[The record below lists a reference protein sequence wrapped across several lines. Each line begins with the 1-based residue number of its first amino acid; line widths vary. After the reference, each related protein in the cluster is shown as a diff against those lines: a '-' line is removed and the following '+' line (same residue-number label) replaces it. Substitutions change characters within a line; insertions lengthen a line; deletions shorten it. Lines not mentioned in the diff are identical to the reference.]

1 VTAAGGQT
9 QVPGNAIQAP
19 GTPEDRWAA
28 WSAPAGFPVMDLS
41 GLRRV
46 LVVAAHPDDEV
57 LGLGGTIVRL
67 AAAGAHLRLAAVTDG
82 EASHPHSTSPTA
94 RNLVQV
100 RTAETR
106 AALAALGAKDTDI
119 VRLRLPDT
127 AVARH
132 EAELSERLTELSDG
146 FDAIAAPWSGDVHA
160 DHEAAGRAA
169 LAAGA
174 AHRIPVLQYPVW
186 TWHWATPEDPRV
198 PWHRAARIPLTPQDL
213 ARKRTALDCFA
224 SQLRPLG
231 PDPADA
237 AVLPPAE
244 LAHFLRDYETVL
256 R

>member
-1 VTAAGGQT
+1 MTAEGGRT
-9 QVPGNAIQAP
+9 QLPCNAIQAP
-19 GTPEDRWAA
+19 GTPEGQWSA
-28 WSAPAGFPVMDLS
+28 WSAPADFPVLDLS
-41 GLRRV
+41 DLRSV

-57 LGLGGTIVRL
+57 LGLGGTIARL
-67 AAAGAHLRLAAVTDG
+67 SAAGGRLRLVAVTDG

-106 AALAALGAKDTDI
+106 AALAALGAKDTEI
-119 VRLRLPDT
+119 VRLCLPDT

-132 EAELSERLTELSDG
+132 EAELTERLTEQSDG
-146 FDAIAAPWSGDVHA
+146 CDAIAAPWSGDVHA

-174 AHRIPVLQYPVW
+174 ARGIQVFQYPVW
-186 TWHWATPEDPRV
+186 TWHWATPEDSRV
-198 PWHRAARIPLTPQDL
+198 PWHRAARIPLTPEEL

-224 SQLRPLG
+224 SQLHPLG

-237 AVLPPAE
+237 AVLPPSE
-244 LAHFLRDYETVL
+244 VAHFLRAYETVL